1 MKRFQFSLQAL
12 LTVRR
17 RQEQTALEQF
27 AQAAAA
33 RQLAID
39 RLSEVKRE
47 CEAAWTLRRERATT
61 GAPAVQLAQ
70 LHDYCRVLEQLQKN
84 CERAVKEAQRTVD
97 LKWEKLLAAR
107 QAREAVDKFLE
118 RQRQRYD
125 RELQR
130 EEQKMLDDMVN
141 QRALTAT
148 QWKTTLQNALN

>member
-17 RQEQTALEQF
+17 RQEQIALEQF

-39 RLSEVKRE
+39 RLNEVKQE
-47 CEAAWTLRRERATT
+47 CETAWALRRERTRT
-61 GAPAVQLAQ
+61 GAPAMQLAQ
-70 LHDYCRVLEQLQKN
+70 LHDYGRVLEQLQKN
-84 CERAVKEAQRTVD
+84 CDRALREAQRVVD
-97 LKWEKLLAAR
+97 QKWEKLLAAR

-148 QWKTTLQNALN
+148 QWKAPLQNALN

>member
-17 RQEQTALEQF
+17 RQEQIALEQF

-33 RQLAID
+33 RQEAAD
-39 RLSEVKRE
+39 RLNAVKQE
-47 CEAAWTLRRERATT
+47 CETAWALGRERLGA
-61 GAPAVQLAQ
+61 GAPASQLAQ
-70 LHDYCRVLEQLQKN
+70 LQDYCRVLEQLRKT
-84 CERAVKEAQRTVD
+84 CERAVKDAQRAVD

-125 RELQR
+125 RELQQ
-130 EEQKMLDDMVN
+130 EEQKMLDDIVN
-141 QRALTAT
+141 QRAQAGSH
-148 QWKTTLQNALN
+148 WKAALQNALN